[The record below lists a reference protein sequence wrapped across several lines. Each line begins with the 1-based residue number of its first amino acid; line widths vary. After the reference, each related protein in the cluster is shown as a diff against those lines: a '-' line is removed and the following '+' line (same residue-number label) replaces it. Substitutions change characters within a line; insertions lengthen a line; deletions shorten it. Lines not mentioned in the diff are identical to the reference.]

1 MAGPEGIYHPGEIVE
16 LSDELA
22 RALVRDGY
30 AVIVEEKTIESASL
44 EPVEKAVLPKP
55 KRKK

>member
-1 MAGPEGIYHPGEIVE
+1 MAGPEGICHPGEIVE

-30 AVIVEEKTIESASL
+30 AVIAEEKTIESTSL